1 MAFRQIKAPALANAA
16 ITPTKVAPS
25 AVSGQDAALVVNS
38 LDTDTL
44 LLHVASSE
52 TLSRITVRHLVNS
65 LDTNDLA
72 EGTGVDANLYF
83 TDQRAKDAV
92 ADDIAAAVLTEKTRA
107 MIAEGA
113 NATSITNE
121 TNRATLAE
129 VANADSIAA
138 EITRATA
145 AEGSITTAYQL
156 ADTNLQTQINNILN
170 NTDEVAL
177 NSLAEIVTAFS
188 EADDVFTVSV
198 QTNANS
204 ISTETSNRIAQDS
217 VLNASISNTQSELDT
232 SQAGA
237 GLAASGAYVVG
248 ASTNYLTAAT
258 SLNDADVKLDAQM
271 KTNADAIDALEA
283 SVSGLSGSSAADIA
297 ANAADIATNV
307 SDIAAEISR
316 ATAAESALSSSLTGE
331 TTARGLADTAIRSE
345 FAAAD
350 TAQTTALQ
358 TYADTAE
365 ADAVATADADA
376 TTKADAA
383 EAAAIASAEAKDVA
397 RAVTS
402 DAADAVLAGRATTLE
417 TEMDAAEGRL
427 DVIEAQSGSA
437 TLGTVAQTL
446 SGAINELHTDTNAVE
461 VRVSTNETDIATN
474 ATAIGNIL
482 TNTDA
487 VALNS
492 LAELVTAY
500 EAADTG
506 LAGLITTNATA
517 ISDEEARALAAE
529 AVLQANITAEA
540 VTARAAEL
548 VLTNDLAA
556 EAVTRAAADVT
567 LQDNIDAIATNASGD
582 TTAIQAELDA
592 TQTGAGLGIDGTYT
606 AHATGDYISAATSL
620 KDADIKL
627 DVQMKANA
635 DAIAAE
641 AVTARAAEGTN
652 ATNIATNVTNIATN
666 VTNIAQEIVDRGIAD
681 VALQDNIDDVQA
693 ELDATQ
699 VGSGL
704 AATGAYTQTASA
716 DYISA
721 ATSLN
726 DADVK
731 LDVALKTE
739 ASRAALAEGV
749 NDAAITAEVTR
760 AEAAEALIDTKVDN
774 EVTRATA
781 ADVAHA
787 NDIATNATDIATN
800 AASIVTNNARAVSA
814 ELVLTNDLAAE
825 VTRAEAAE
833 VVNAGAIAAEK
844 IRAEAAES
852 VLTTDVATNA
862 TAIAFINTNTDGA
875 ALDSL
880 TEIVAAFTA
889 ADSSTLA
896 TVQSNTAAIAAEE
909 TRALA
914 AEGLN
919 TTAVGTE
926 RTRALL
932 AEGVNTTAITA
943 EETRAL
949 AAESALATRMTTEE
963 GNVDTLQA
971 TMGVAVLSTDAQ
983 TVTAAINE
991 LDASSVSGLGNI
1003 QAELDTAEAAIVT
1016 NATAIV
1022 TEKNRAEAA
1031 ELVLTNA
1038 VSGNDTQVRSDFAA
1052 ADLLIQNELDASQSG
1067 AGLSSTGAY
1076 VAPTTSNHHD
1086 SAVSLADADM
1096 KLDAAIFAEK
1106 TRAVAAELVATN
1118 AIAAEAGT
1126 ARAAE
1131 GVNATAI
1138 STEVTRATGVESGLA
1153 TDIASNLTEITAT
1166 QSGAGLSVTGAYVA
1180 PTTSNYHDTA
1190 TSLASAD
1197 MKLDAALKAEADR
1210 AIAAEGVL
1218 TTDISDEV
1226 TRATT
1231 AEGVNATAVVT
1242 ERDRAVAAELVLTGN
1257 VTSVTNGLATEL
1269 VDRAAADLNLQ
1280 GQIDFITS
1288 NTDNV
1293 ALDSLTELLA
1303 AFQSADSGLS
1313 TLITDNA
1320 NDISDEETRAT
1331 TAEGVNAAAVVTERT
1346 RAMGVEST
1354 NAAAVVTEETRALAA
1369 EVVLQS
1375 DIDTK
1380 VAKSGSTMSGVLN
1393 MGSNVISGL
1402 ATPSAATDAASK
1414 SYVDGLISSSA
1425 ISTTNTDSLAEGST
1439 NLYFTDARAHA
1450 AISVVD
1456 TEGTGRVSY
1465 ADGVV
1470 TVDTQ
1475 KSFLELSDFAG
1486 SEVNYDT
1493 TANYIA
1499 VVNPEGTGMVLV
1511 DPTGLLVSDVQRQTL
1526 NGDDVTTTFAVT
1538 FEIGTAEDLMVF
1550 VGGVIQDPSSHYT
1563 VNSVAQT
1570 ITFTAGAI
1578 PTGTQAVLVGHQT
1591 GYTVQ
1596 AGAVTSEKL
1605 AADVKPFIQ
1614 SGNVSATTGGDVIDT
1629 FDSSLYRSAKYVIQV
1644 SDSVSGEYETR
1655 EALVVHD
1662 GSAAYITEF
1671 AMVYTGAALMGDAS
1685 VAMNAGN
1692 VELTYTTSAVT
1703 ASVKVIST
1711 YINI

>member
-25 AVSGQDAALVVNS
+25 AVSGQDAALAVNS

-138 EITRATA
+138 EVTRATG

-283 SVSGLSGSSAADIA
+283 SVSGLSGSSAAEIA

-307 SDIAAEISR
+307 SDIAAEETR
-316 ATAAESALSSSLTGE
+316 ATAAESALSSSLTNE
-331 TTARGLADTAIRSE
+331 TTARGLADTAIRGE

-365 ADAVATADADA
+365 ADAVATAAADA
-376 TTKADAA
+376 TTKADTA
-383 EAAAIASAEAKDVA
+383 EADAIASAEAKDVA

-517 ISDEEARALAAE
+517 ISDEEATRLANDNT
-529 AVLQANITAEA
+529 LQANIAAEA
-540 VTARAAEL
+540 AIARAAE
-548 VLTNDLAA
+548 VANANAIAA
-556 EAVTRAAADVT
+556 EAGTRAAADVT
-567 LQDNIDAIATNASGD
+567 LQDNIDAIATGASGD
-582 TTAIQAELDA
+582 TDAIQAELDD

-652 ATNIATNVTNIATN
+652 ATNIATN

-781 ADVAHA
+781 ADAAHA
-787 NDIATNATDIATN
+787 IDIATNATDIATN

-932 AEGVNTTAITA
+932 AEGVNTTAITS

-1138 STEVTRATGVESGLA
+1138 STEVSRATGVESGLA

-1320 NDISDEETRAT
+1320 NDISDEVTRAT

>member
-16 ITPTKVAPS
+16 ITPLKVAPS

-188 EADDVFTVSV
+188 DADDVFTVSV

-316 ATAAESALSSSLTGE
+316 ATAAESALSSSLTNE
-331 TTARGLADTAIRSE
+331 TTARGLADTAIRGE

-365 ADAVATADADA
+365 ADAVATAAADA

-383 EAAAIASAEAKDVA
+383 EADAIASAEAKDVA

-652 ATNIATNVTNIATN
+652 ATNIATNVTNIA
-666 VTNIAQEIVDRGIAD
+666 QEIVDRGIAD

-781 ADVAHA
+781 ADAAHVI
-787 NDIATNATDIATN
+787 DIATNATDIATN
-800 AASIVTNNARAVSA
+800 AASIVTNNARAVGA
-814 ELVLTNDLAAE
+814 ELVLTNGLAAE

-1257 VTSVTNGLATEL
+1257 VTSVTNDLATEL

-1320 NDISDEETRAT
+1320 NDIAAEETRAT

-1354 NAAAVVTEETRALAA
+1354 NAAAVVTERTRALAA

-1414 SYVDGLISSSA
+1414 SYVDGLISSSD
-1425 ISTTNTDSLAEGST
+1425 ISTTNTDSLTEGST

>member
-16 ITPTKVAPS
+16 ITPLKVAPS

-188 EADDVFTVSV
+188 DADDVFTVSV

-316 ATAAESALSSSLTGE
+316 ATAAESALSSSLTNE
-331 TTARGLADTAIRSE
+331 TTARGLADTAIRGE

-365 ADAVATADADA
+365 ADAVATAAADA

-383 EAAAIASAEAKDVA
+383 EADAIASAEAKDVA

-652 ATNIATNVTNIATN
+652 ATNIATNVTNIA
-666 VTNIAQEIVDRGIAD
+666 QEIVDRGIAD

-781 ADVAHA
+781 ADAAHVI
-787 NDIATNATDIATN
+787 DIATNATDIATN
-800 AASIVTNNARAVSA
+800 AASIVTNNARAVGA
-814 ELVLTNDLAAE
+814 ELVLTNGLAAE

-1031 ELVLTNA
+1031 ELGLTNA

-1257 VTSVTNGLATEL
+1257 VTSVTNDLATEL

-1320 NDISDEETRAT
+1320 NDIAAEETRAT

-1354 NAAAVVTEETRALAA
+1354 NAAAVVTERTRALAA

-1414 SYVDGLISSSA
+1414 SYVDGLISSSD
-1425 ISTTNTDSLAEGST
+1425 ISTTNTDSLTEGST